1 MEGYNGAIN
10 MAQEKRGKW
19 TKARHRFFF
28 FMLWPFFWLLG
39 HIRFGLTAKRYKTK
53 RKQNYL
59 ILSNHCCSMDPFFV
73 SISFPGKP
81 VYFVSSD
88 DLLRIKFASFWI
100 KWMAAPIPKQ
110 KDVADFRFASICKQI
125 AEEGGS
131 IGIFPEGN
139 RTYSGNLGPIDEGV
153 AKLAKTLGL
162 PVLLYRIG
170 NGYGVDPRWAKK
182 IRRGKMKG
190 EVVRELSVEEISS
203 MDAEELLEAIKE
215 GLSSPLD
222 HSIAY
227 RSKRSAECLE
237 RVLYVCPR
245 CHKLST
251 LLSSKN
257 KISCTSCGLSA
268 TYEPNM
274 TFHSED
280 ADFTF
285 GTVADWYDFQKK
297 YIADLDATDSA
308 ILLQDENVKVF
319 FSHQSEPKK
328 QLMSGTLTM
337 SKKRLQLENYI
348 GELKL
353 PFSDIRGVGITG
365 KNKVVCYTHEGDS
378 YTFVGNVNFN
388 AYKYSQMYAK
398 IMGRIENSL

>member
-1 MEGYNGAIN
+1 
-10 MAQEKRGKW
+10 MAKEKRAKW

-28 FMLWPFFWLLG
+28 FVLWPVFWLLG
-39 HIRFGLTAKRYKTK
+39 HIRFGLTAKRFKMK

-73 SISFPGKP
+73 SVSFPGKP
-81 VYFVSSD
+81 IYFVASD
-88 DLLRIKFASFWI
+88 DLLRIKFSSFWI

-110 KDVADFRFASICKQI
+110 KDVADFRFVSISKQI

-162 PVLLYRIG
+162 PVLLYRIE

-182 IRRGKMKG
+182 IRRGKMRGK
-190 EVVRELSVEEISS
+190 VVRELSTEEIAS
-203 MDAEELLEAIKE
+203 MDMESLLNAIKE

-222 HSIAY
+222 HSLSY

-245 CHKLST
+245 CRKLST
-251 LLSSKN
+251 LLSFEN

-274 TFHSED
+274 TFRSED
-280 ADFTF
+280 ADFPF
-285 GTVADWYDFQKK
+285 STVSDWYDFQKK
-297 YIADLDATDSA
+297 YITDFELPDSGT
-308 ILLQDENVKVF
+308 LLQDEGVKVF
-319 FSHQSEPKK
+319 FSHQSQPKK

-337 SKKRLQLENYI
+337 SKKSLKIENYV

-353 PFSDIRGVGITG
+353 SFSEIRGVGITG

-378 YTFVGNVNFN
+378 YTFVGKVNFN